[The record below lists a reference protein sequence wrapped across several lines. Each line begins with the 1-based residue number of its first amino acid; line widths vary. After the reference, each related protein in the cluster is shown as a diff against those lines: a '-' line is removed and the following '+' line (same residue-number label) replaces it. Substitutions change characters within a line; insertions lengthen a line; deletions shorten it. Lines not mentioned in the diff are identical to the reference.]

1 MKGAFRMAEKVKKYY
16 TLDHDKQFVTVDTT
30 VKPAKGDEEAVKL
43 YVSMGYKMRIK
54 SQARAAKMK
63 AKADGLNAAAIREA
77 LKDDKKGLAKFEAI
91 MKGEDKEFKKGF
103 FAAKKWY
110 KGYKG
115 I

>member
-1 MKGAFRMAEKVKKYY
+1 MAEKVKKYF

-54 SQARAAKMK
+54 SQARAIRMAE
-63 AKADGLNAAAIREA
+63 KADNLNAAAIREA
-77 LKDDKKGLAKFEAI
+77 LKGDKEGLAKFERI
-91 MKGEDKEFKKGF
+91 MKGKETGYKKGF

-110 KGYKG
+110 KEYKG
-115 I
+115 IK